1 MNSHII
7 VKISSVSPW
16 TWSNMIDHVY
26 ILITPLDNP
35 SVIFFLDNP
44 VVSEHYNSNWPLSLP
59 FILFTFDC
67 NLSILS

>member
-1 MNSHII
+1 MNGHII

-16 TWSNMIDHVY
+16 TRSNMIDHVY

-44 VVSEHYNSNWPLSLP
+44 VVSEH
-59 FILFTFDC
+59 
-67 NLSILS
+67 